1 MTEQK
6 RVKTLTGK
14 VISNKMDKTI
24 VVAIERQVTHRLYK
38 KSVKRTT
45 KIHAHDEENTCEEG
59 DIVKIVETRPK
70 SKTKAWAL
78 AEVVE
83 RMHA

>member
-38 KSVKRTT
+38 KALSGRQKFMRMMKKILVKRVISL
-45 KIHAHDEENTCEEG
+45 K
-59 DIVKIVETRPK
+59 
-70 SKTKAWAL
+70 L
-78 AEVVE
+78 
-83 RMHA
+83 